1 MKKTWQLVGPSALAL
16 AMALGCSGGG
26 DGSDDGAAR
35 GGADG
40 GEPRVS
46 PPGAAQ
52 VVQPGDVPD
61 VALTPLQGAMGTE
74 TVHVAVTGTGEVD
87 QVGTGDAA
95 TLPADG
101 ERFVVAEVVVTPV
114 ALSPVLDE
122 VTRSEVVQR
131 SGHPDFAVAV
141 PAGDVDGLEIE
152 VGVDDTT
159 TPRTYLVAA
168 SVPEDGDTV
177 DLVMTADDGEQ
188 RVSLLTGA
196 PGPDNDALLARAN
209 RELPAP
215 VPGQALTFHGTEI
228 SQEFHRTET
237 VAVTGAS
244 LQQVPGAGD
253 DRTAPPGRAFLHV
266 ALDVNTANWALGSE
280 LRLADG
286 TVVAPVPD
294 VGDPEVLRTLTV
306 PVVVFDVPADLTE
319 ATLVL
324 GKDYRWEIP
333 GGGGLLAA
341 DFEASAEYP
350 IAVPTAI

>member
-1 MKKTWQLVGPSALAL
+1 MGKTWQLVGPVAL

-26 DGSDDGAAR
+26 DDGGDGAGG
-35 GGADG
+35 GGAG
-40 GEPRVS
+40 GEPRQA

-61 VALTPLQGAMGTE
+61 VELAPRQGAMGTE

-87 QVGTGDAA
+87 EVGTGDAA
-95 TLPADG
+95 TVPADG
-101 ERFVVAEVVVTPV
+101 EQFVVAEVVVTPV
-114 ALSPVLDE
+114 APSPVLDE

-131 SGHPDFAVAV
+131 GNLPRFAVAV

-152 VGVDDTT
+152 VDKTAT
-159 TPRTYLVAA
+159 APQTYLIAA
-168 SVPEDGDTV
+168 SVPEGGDTV
-177 DLVMTADDGEQ
+177 DLVMTADDVEQ

-196 PGPDNDALLARAN
+196 PGPGNNALLARAN
-209 RELPAP
+209 RELPGP
-215 VPGQALTFHGTEI
+215 VPGQTLTFHGTEI

-237 VAVTGAS
+237 VGVTGAS
-244 LQQVPGAGD
+244 LQWVPGAGD

-286 TVVAPVPD
+286 TVVTPVPD

-324 GKDYRWEIP
+324 GRDYRWEIP
-333 GGGGLLAA
+333 GGAGLFAA
-341 DFEASAEYP
+341 DFESSAEYA
-350 IAVPTAI
+350 IAIPAA

>member
-1 MKKTWQLVGPSALAL
+1 MGKTWQWVGPLALAL
-16 AMALGCSGGG
+16 ALGCSGGDDG
-26 DGSDDGAAR
+26 DGA
-35 GGADG
+35 GGGSAGG
-40 GEPRVS
+40 GEPRQA

-61 VALTPLQGAMGTE
+61 VELAPLQGAMGTE
-74 TVHVAVTGTGEVD
+74 VVHVAVTGTGEVD
-87 QVGTGDAA
+87 EVGTGDAA

-101 ERFVVAEVVVTPV
+101 EHFVVAEVVVTPV
-114 ALSPVLDE
+114 APSPVLDD
-122 VTRSEVVQR
+122 VTRGEVAQR
-131 SGHPDFAVAV
+131 GNLPRFAVAV

-152 VGVDDTT
+152 VDETAT
-159 TPRTYLVAA
+159 APQTYLVAA
-168 SVPEDGDTV
+168 SVPEGGDTV
-177 DLVMTADDGEQ
+177 DLVMTADDVEQ

-196 PGPDNDALLARAN
+196 PGPDNNALLARVN

-237 VAVTGAS
+237 VGVAGAS
-244 LQQVPGAGD
+244 LQWVPGAGD

-286 TVVAPVPD
+286 TVVAPMPD

-333 GGGGLLAA
+333 GGGGLLTA
-341 DFEASAEYP
+341 DFDTTVEYP
-350 IAVPTAI
+350 LAIPAPA